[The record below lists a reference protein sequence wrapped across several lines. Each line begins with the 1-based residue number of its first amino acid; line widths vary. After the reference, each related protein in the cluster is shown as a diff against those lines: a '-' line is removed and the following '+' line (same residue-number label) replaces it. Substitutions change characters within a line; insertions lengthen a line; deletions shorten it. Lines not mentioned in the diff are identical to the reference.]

1 MSCAYFSEMWLC
13 IWCIVTDLWAP
24 QCTHLMYALL
34 VVEVDQDEDGGADD
48 ATVPADKPGAH
59 SQ

>member
-1 MSCAYFSEMWLC
+1 MHMVHCHGSLGA
-13 IWCIVTDLWAP
+13 AR